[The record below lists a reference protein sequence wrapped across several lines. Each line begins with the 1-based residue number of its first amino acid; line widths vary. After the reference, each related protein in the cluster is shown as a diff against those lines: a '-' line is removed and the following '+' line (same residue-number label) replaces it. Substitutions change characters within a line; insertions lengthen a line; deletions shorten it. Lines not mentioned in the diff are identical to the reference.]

1 MQTFNFDKIARRI
14 NIAISRA
21 HNILKCITIIPGIA
35 PRNINKTFIDFPQ
48 CTVKKVGIP
57 ARDQKLREMEF
68 CC

>member
-35 PRNINKTFIDFPQ
+35 PRNINKTFIDFP
-48 CTVKKVGIP
+48 
-57 ARDQKLREMEF
+57 
-68 CC
+68 